1 MSPSIALL
9 VYTQV
14 LPPSARAY
22 LCMYRN
28 KQRASTRTW
37 LSSPMG
43 DVGRARLRMRCVG
56 ALYRTMPDP
65 SVGWASCKRDKPVNS
80 SDRATRD
87 RVARACTSSLFFFC
101 LYSYV
106 LLMRV
111 RANSY
116 VFIAYPS
123 QGKKNL
129 RGRNKQLGW
138 RPRQPM

>member
-1 MSPSIALL
+1 
-9 VYTQV
+9 
-14 LPPSARAY
+14 
-22 LCMYRN
+22 
-28 KQRASTRTW
+28 
-37 LSSPMG
+37 MG

-56 ALYRTMPDP
+56 ALYRPMPDP
-65 SVGWASCKRDKPVNS
+65 SIGWASYKREKPVNS

-87 RVARACTSSLFFFC
+87 RVARACTSIFFC

-106 LLMRV
+106 LMRV

-123 QGKKNL
+123 QGEKNL

>member
-1 MSPSIALL
+1 
-9 VYTQV
+9 
-14 LPPSARAY
+14 
-22 LCMYRN
+22 
-28 KQRASTRTW
+28 
-37 LSSPMG
+37 MG

-56 ALYRTMPDP
+56 ALYRPMPDP
-65 SVGWASCKRDKPVNS
+65 SVGRASSKRDKPVNSS

-87 RVARACTSSLFFFC
+87 RVARACTSFFFC

-106 LLMRV
+106 LMRV

-123 QGKKNL
+123 QGEKNL